1 MTKSYFCAIKQSA
14 VRVNSRVAVITDPS
28 VVDSS
33 GWREA
38 EIGSANGYGN
48 ALSITTILSYIS
60 LDGEA
65 NGASFLSNKTIDLI
79 FQEQSKGIDLVT
91 GQSLRFGIGFELPGS
106 DTDLKW
112 LPEGRVCM

>member
-1 MTKSYFCAIKQSA
+1 MSFDSA

-28 VVDSS
+28 VVDTP
-33 GWREA
+33 GWKEA
-38 EIGSANGYGN
+38 EIGSGNGYGN

-65 NGASFLSNKTIDLI
+65 NGTIDLI

-106 DTDLKW
+106 DADLKW
-112 LPEGRVCM
+112 LPEERILNEA